1 MVFHSALTTHG
12 QYDGDMFDIYQGIGD
27 MLKEGS
33 LTGVISSTN
42 KEADHAANLFD
53 ADHSYAIPVTFV
65 KKNITPVAF
74 NSRKPY
80 SLIAVAR
87 LDAVKRLD
95 HVIRAAVKLHEKYP
109 ELTLT
114 FYGHG
119 DAETEPKLKAG

>member
-12 QYDGDMFDIYQGIGD
+12 QYDGDMLDIYQGIGD

-53 ADHSYAIPVTFV
+53 TDHSYAIPITFV
-65 KKNITPVAF
+65 KKNITPVAL

-114 FYGHG
+114 FYGYG

>member
-53 ADHSYAIPVTFV
+53 TDHSYAIPVTFV
-65 KKNITPVAF
+65 KRI
-74 NSRKPY
+74 
-80 SLIAVAR
+80 L
-87 LDAVKRLD
+87 LL
-95 HVIRAAVKLHEKYP
+95 
-109 ELTLT
+109 
-114 FYGHG
+114 
-119 DAETEPKLKAG
+119 